1 MEFLTSRI
9 KQYLSDPQVV
19 ILGVFLIVG
28 TLLVIGLGK
37 YLTPV
42 IAALVIAYL
51 LEGVVGRLERRGVPR
66 LLGTLLVL
74 AAFVVVLVFIL
85 FGLAPLVSRQV
96 AQLVQQLP
104 TWVSMGRDALMQ
116 LPEKYPQFITQGQV
130 EGFIDSLGNELAL
143 AGQRAVTWSLASVSN
158 AITLVIYLVIVPIM
172 VLFFLKDK
180 LLMLEW
186 LGHYLP
192 RERELTNRVFRKV
205 DLQIGN
211 YIRGKA
217 LEILIVYAVSQLVF
231 SLMGLQ
237 FATLLAVVVG
247 LSVIVPFIG
256 AAVVTIPVALVAYF
270 QWGASMEFV
279 WLMVAYLI
287 VQVLDGNVLVPVLF
301 SEVVD
306 LHPIAII
313 VAVLLFGGLWG
324 FWGVFFAIPL
334 ATLVQAVLQALPA
347 FDKDEQPPP
356 DAPAL

>member
-1 MEFLTSRI
+1 MQFLTARL
-9 KQYLSDPQVV
+9 KRYLSDPQVV

-28 TLLVIGLGK
+28 TLLVIGLGR
-37 YLTPV
+37 YLAPA

-51 LEGVVGRLERRGVPR
+51 LEGIVGRLERLGLPR

-74 AAFVVVLVFIL
+74 VAFVVVLIFMM
-85 FGLAPLVSRQV
+85 FGLVPLLSRQV

-104 TWVSMGRDALMQ
+104 AWVSTGRDALMQ

-130 EGFIDSLGNELAL
+130 EGFIDSLGDEIAL

-172 VLFFLKDK
+172 VFFFLKDK
-180 LLMLEW
+180 VLILDW
-186 LGHYLP
+186 LGQYLP
-192 RERELTNRVFRKV
+192 RDRELTNRVLRKV

-217 LEILIVYAVSQLVF
+217 LEILIVYVVAQAVF
-231 SLMGLQ
+231 TLMGLQ
-237 FATLLAVVVG
+237 FATLLAVIVG
-247 LSVIVPFIG
+247 LSVIIPFIG
-256 AAVVTIPVALVAYF
+256 AAVVTIPVALVGYF
-270 QWGASMEFV
+270 QFGATMDFA
-279 WLMVAYLI
+279 WLMIAYLI
-287 VQVLDGNVLVPVLF
+287 IQVLDGNVLVPVLF

-347 FDKDEQPPP
+347 FEEKPAE
-356 DAPAL
+356 DAEAEA